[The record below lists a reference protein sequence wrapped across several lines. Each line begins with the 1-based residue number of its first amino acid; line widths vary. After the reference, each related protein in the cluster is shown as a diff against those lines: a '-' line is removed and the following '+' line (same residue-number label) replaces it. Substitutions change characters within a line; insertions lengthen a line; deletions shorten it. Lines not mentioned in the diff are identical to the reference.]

1 MASTRQGRRNTP
13 EGVSTV
19 VRKKTTR
26 KVVNETTIEAVAV
39 VDSNEP
45 PIGKTVPVQEKS
57 SVSVINVEAGKTPAK
72 EVPIASPRS
81 DVAKGKNQQKD
92 GAATIAETEQPPEK
106 PREEKHAM
114 EGEVKKETKRRKG
127 EREEEEKKRKR
138 RKKRWGYN
146 EEMSGYGRYVFRV
159 LKQVHPDLAISSKA
173 MAVLNAFMWD
183 MFERLAGEAGKLADY
198 TRRATLSSR
207 EIQDAVRLVLP
218 GELGKH
224 AISEGSKAVTNY
236 VTNDD

>member
-1 MASTRQGRRNTP
+1 MAGTRQGRRNTP
-13 EGVSTV
+13 DVVSTV
-19 VRKKTTR
+19 TRKTTR
-26 KVVNETTIEAVAV
+26 KVVNETTIEAVAA
-39 VDSNEP
+39 VDANER
-45 PIGKTVPVQEKS
+45 PIVKTIPVEEKS
-57 SVSVINVEAGKTPAK
+57 SASVINVEAGKTPPK
-72 EVPIASPRS
+72 EVPRS
-81 DVAKGKNQQKD
+81 GVAKGKNQQED
-92 GAATIAETEQPPEK
+92 RAVTTAETKQPPEK

-114 EGEVKKETKRRKG
+114 EEEVERETKRRKG
-127 EREEEEKKRKR
+127 ERGEEEKKRKR
-138 RKKRWGYN
+138 RRKRGGYH
-146 EEMSGYGRYVFRV
+146 EEMSGYSRYVFRV

-173 MAVLNAFMWD
+173 MAVLNAFVWD